1 MYTTLRKI
9 RNFDPCANGWDTLLR
24 YLGKRHADDEPLAI
38 VTVLES
44 NGLDDALWAL
54 RALDGFDDKKHIFAI
69 ECARRVQHII
79 DRPCLMP
86 SLIPIIDALDAAEA
100 YAMGYA
106 SFHELAR
113 ARATAY
119 EPMYLSGTAVMSV
132 GTSNDAGFGDSW
144 LVQAVQAAASAA
156 WEAISVPFAETECD
170 DNPCSRSWFVWD
182 AASSSLAAAT
192 AAAGSCFAERE
203 KAREAEQAYQAKLFA
218 EIFSPERKD

>member
-1 MYTTLRKI
+1 MYTTLQKI
-9 RNFDPCANGWDTLLR
+9 RNYDPCAVGWDTLLR

-119 EPMYLSGTAVMSV
+119 EPMYL
-132 GTSNDAGFGDSW
+132 AGFGDSW

-170 DNPCSRSWFVWD
+170 DNPCSRSLFVWD
-182 AASSSLAAAT
+182 AASSSLAAAAAA

>member
-9 RNFDPCANGWDTLLR
+9 RNYDPCTNGRHTLLR

-106 SFHELAR
+106 SLQELAH
-113 ARATAY
+113 AKAAAH
-119 EPMYLSGTAVMSV
+119 EPACLLNMSSMSV
-132 GTSNDAGFGDSW
+132 GTSDDGGFGDSW

-156 WEAISVPFAETECD
+156 WEAIWVPFAETECD
-170 DNPCSRSWFVWD
+170 DNPCSRSLFVWD
-182 AASSSLAAAT
+182 AASSSLAAAA

-203 KAREAEQAYQAKLFA
+203 KAREAEQAFQKKLFV